1 MTQKKGRR
9 KKTSKKAS
17 EKTTMEKVD
26 TNQTQTQK
34 VLIKEGDFVLIDY
47 TGEIK
52 DSGEVF
58 DTTFEEEARKYG
70 IYNERTTY
78 GPTLVI
84 VGERWV
90 VEGLDNSLI
99 SREEGE
105 EYSVEVPPEEGF
117 GRRDSKKIVTTT
129 VRKLRRAGYEGDL
142 APGVVINVDG
152 APAIIR
158 AVVSGRVMLDFNP
171 PLAGKTLVYKV
182 KIRKIIKD
190 RKDKIISLV
199 EKYLKQDMEGILIDE
214 SNNAVKINMNDKSIT
229 KPELHLHKKEIAEDL
244 MKYIE
249 GINEVIFTEHIKKE
263 GTKEEEKPQQESNQ
277 VQ

>member
-1 MTQKKGRR
+1 MAQKKGRSKVR
-9 KKTSKKAS
+9 KKAS
-17 EKTTMEKVD
+17 EKTMKHKTEN
-26 TNQTQTQK
+26 NQTKKQK
-34 VLIKEGDFVLIDY
+34 LIVKEGDFVLIDY

-58 DTTFEEEARKYG
+58 DTTDEEEAKKHG
-70 IYNERTTY
+70 IFNERTAY
-78 GPTLVI
+78 GPMLVI

-90 VEGLDNSLI
+90 VEGLDKSLI
-99 SREEGE
+99 NKEEGE
-105 EYSVEVPPEEGF
+105 EYSIEVPPEEGF

-129 VRKLRRAGYEGDL
+129 IRKLRKSGYEGDL
-142 APGVVINVDG
+142 APGVVINVNG
-152 APAIIR
+152 TPAIVR

-190 RKDKIISLV
+190 RKDKITSLI
-199 EKYLKQDMEGILIDE
+199 EKHLKQDMQGISIEEG
-214 SNNAVKINMNDKSIT
+214 NNSVKIDMKDKSII
-229 KPELHLHKKEIAEDL
+229 KPELHLHKKAIAEEL

-249 GINEVIFTEHIKKE
+249 GINEVIFIEHIVSEEVKKE
-263 GTKEEEKPQQESNQ
+263 GKPQQEANQ